1 MAAESAAGAILD
13 MGTKIMNRAG
23 DIQPTIMIR
32 PGKRMGVFVQRDI
45 VFPYPY
51 F

>member
-1 MAAESAAGAILD
+1 
-13 MGTKIMNRAG
+13 MGTKIANKAS
-23 DIQPTIMIR
+23 DIQPTITVR
-32 PGKRMGVFVQRDI
+32 PGKKMGIFVQRDI